1 MKKQETIFRQK
12 SIDKVS
18 SPEQLDG
25 YLKVTTP
32 SVWLILIG
40 IILILVGCIAWAT
53 FGEIKSYTNVGCV
66 VTSGDATCFVKEEE
80 STKIEVGMTIEIPSE
95 NNEFNII
102 SKENSGLNIPDQY
115 DYLQHLIGISSTDYV
130 FALSGKS
137 NIKDGYYAG
146 RVVTEKISPLKF
158 IFN

>member
-1 MKKQETIFRQK
+1 MEKQETIFRQK

-40 IILILVGCIAWAT
+40 IIVILVGTIVWAT

-66 VTSGDATCFVKEEE
+66 VDGGNVTCFVKEEE
-80 STKIEVGMTIEIPSE
+80 YEKIEVGMTIEIPSE
-95 NNEFNII
+95 KNEFTII
-102 SKENSGLNIPDQY
+102 SKENVGLNIPDQY

-130 FALSGKS
+130 FALSGLS
-137 NIKDGYYAG
+137 NINDGYYSG
-146 RVVTEKISPLKF
+146 RVITEKLSPLKF